1 MDERG
6 PAVAAFYTWLAT
18 NGLDVECPDHVKFRL
33 ATFPWTG
40 RGTRATVPIHVR
52 VLIRKCRSLHGVS
65 PASRLTSC
73 LGREGRGCSRIGA
86 ATADLVGSDRHRF
99 ASGTRRAAS
108 RRGHHPG
115 RPHGGPRPLAPLR
128 EEPRTRLL
136 LGSLL
141 SYPSTS
147 FPSVATRFVPLLPWW
162 QQTKRN
168 KPVQWIV

>member
-52 VLIRKCRSLHGVS
+52 VLIRKCRSLHGGLQHRASRHAWGGKEEDVLAS
-65 PASRLTSC
+65 VPRQLILSAVTATDSRVVRDVLPAVEGTILADPMVALALLLLYEKNLGPAS
-73 LGREGRGCSRIGA
+73 
-86 ATADLVGSDRHRF
+86 F
-99 ASGTRRAAS
+99 W
-108 RRGHHPG
+108 
-115 RPHGGPRPLAPLR
+115 APYFHI
-128 EEPRTRLL
+128 LL
-136 LGSLL
+136 LPPLC
-141 SYPSTS
+141 
-147 FPSVATRFVPLLPWW
+147 RFVPLLAWW